1 MLHKLCVLHYSENH
15 SPIKYW
21 GNVLVTRKPR
31 GAYAK
36 GAAKREEI
44 LERAIEAFGRVGYHA
59 TSMRELAASCNL
71 SQAGL
76 LHHFPNKES
85 LLIAIVDM
93 REQRQ
98 LDFRSDEDLGPR
110 NTANRY
116 LKRVEANQQ
125 EISLTRLWANLVG
138 EATDPDH
145 PAHDYFK
152 TRYKRS
158 RASFEQVLA
167 EMGGRTKPNREDKL
181 KAQIFIAMWDGLQ
194 NQWLIDEEFD
204 MKPAFKYAL
213 DMFANYSEK
222 TS

>member
-1 MLHKLCVLHYSENH
+1 MFYTTVKTIHLTSFG
-15 SPIKYW
+15 

-44 LERAIEAFGRVGYHA
+44 LERAVEAFGRVGYHA
-59 TSMRELAASCNL
+59 TSMRELAAACNL

-98 LDFRSDEDLGPR
+98 LDFRSVEDLSPK
-110 NTANRY
+110 NSKDRY
-116 LKRVEANQQ
+116 LKRVEMNQQ

-145 PAHDYFK
+145 PAHEYFK
-152 TRYKRS
+152 NRYKRS
-158 RASFEQVLA
+158 RASFELVLA
-167 EMGGRTKPNREDKL
+167 EMNGRTKPNREDKL

-194 NQWLIDEEFD
+194 NQWLIDEDFD
-204 MKPAFKYAL
+204 MKPAFKYAM
-213 DMFANYSEK
+213 DMFSKYSEDN
-222 TS
+222 